1 MVSNSPGSNKEEPN
15 KRSQSSENEKNNAS
29 GNSSTNKQTNGAEEA
44 ETNYKIKESGFSFFK
59 SIKAYV
65 KDVADLDDNTTD
77 IHGTIEGVKSDIF
90 FKGHKLWILVLSVF
104 ICSIGLKI
112 NSAAVIVGAMLI
124 SPLMGPIVGIGLSL
138 GTNDFQTLVKSA
150 KNLGVA
156 VVFSVASSFL
166 FFALTPGNNY
176 ESELLARTTPTL
188 YDVLVAAF
196 GGFAGIIAGSRK
208 MKTNVIPGVAIATAL
223 MPPLCTAGFGLA
235 TGNMRFFLGAFYLF
249 SINSVFISLSTLIVV
264 RLLKFP
270 VIAFISPEREK
281 RVKLLIFAISGIMTV
296 PALFIGY
303 YTIKASMFKS
313 KAEAFIEQNI
323 LYDKTYLIK
332 SDYEYHSDGSFIELT
347 LSGQRLPD
355 DVISAL
361 EKRLVHH
368 DLENTTLKVYQGSG
382 EAADIN
388 ELKRL
393 NTEMKAE
400 LMHEFYTR
408 SEQTIQE
415 RESEIKKLER
425 KISKI
430 TLTNVEPKQLAKEIK
445 ISFPEIKSFGFSKS
459 IVTDIEDNESD
470 TVPTL
475 IIEHYQGEEVQN
487 KTFLRDWVKTR
498 LRLRNVNIVFKN

>member
-1 MVSNSPGSNKEEPN
+1 MEKPADSNKNIKPDN
-15 KRSQSSENEKNNAS
+15 KPTEQSNGQTINDAGPQANNAP
-29 GNSSTNKQTNGAEEA
+29 GDEA
-44 ETNYKIKESGFSFFK
+44 KTDYKIKESGTSFLN
-59 SIKAYV
+59 SIKKYIL
-65 KDVADLDDNTTD
+65 DVANLDDNTTD
-77 IHGTIEGVKSDIF
+77 IQGTIDGVKSDIY
-90 FKGHKLWILVLSVF
+90 FKGHKLWILVLSIF

-112 NSAAVIVGAMLI
+112 NSGAVIIGAMLI
-124 SPLMGPIVGIGLSL
+124 SPLMGPIVGVGLSL
-138 GTNDFQTLVKSA
+138 GTNDFQTLITSA

-156 VVFSVASSFL
+156 VAFAVASSFL
-166 FFALTPGNNY
+166 FFWLTPGKTY

-270 VIAFISPEREK
+270 VIAFISPQREK
-281 RVKLLIFAISGIMTV
+281 RVKMLIFAISFIMTV
-296 PALFIGY
+296 PAVFIGY
-303 YTIKASMFKS
+303 FTIKASMFKS
-313 KAEAFIEQNI
+313 KAELFIDQNI

-332 SDYEYHSDGSFIELT
+332 SKYEYHNSGSVIELT
-347 LSGQRLPD
+347 LSGQKLPD

-361 EKRLVHH
+361 EKRLIHY
-368 DLENTTLKVYQGSG
+368 DLTNTTLKVYQGSG
-382 EAADIN
+382 ETADIN

-400 LMHEFYTR
+400 LMQEFYNR
-408 SEQTIQE
+408 SEQTIQDKEKEIKQLE
-415 RESEIKKLER
+415 REIAKVTLSE
-425 KISKI
+425 
-430 TLTNVEPKQLAKEIK
+430 VEPHQLAKEIK

-459 IVTDIEDNESD
+459 VITNIEENESD

-475 IIEHYQGEEVQN
+475 IIEHYQGEEVKN

-498 LRLRNVNIVFKN
+498 LKLRNVNIVFKN